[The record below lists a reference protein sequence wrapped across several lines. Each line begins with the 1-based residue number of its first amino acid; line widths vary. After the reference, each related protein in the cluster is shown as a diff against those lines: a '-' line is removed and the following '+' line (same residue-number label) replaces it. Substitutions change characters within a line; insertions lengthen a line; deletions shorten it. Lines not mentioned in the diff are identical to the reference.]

1 MLRRADLSL
10 SLTPRHVKEGIDPMK
25 TSSDN
30 TDTMITRDDERVRS
44 AFVLHLAQLV
54 RRGAEVEEQFP
65 SRAVLVVPQKPSYAP
80 NVLFAAIGVA
90 LFMTMGGVFFLLG
103 AGAAL
108 LGWHRK
114 LVTGVQ
120 YVRVLVR
127 MDELGEVSE
136 MELGRVQRA

>member
-1 MLRRADLSL
+1 
-10 SLTPRHVKEGIDPMK
+10 MK
-25 TSSDN
+25 TSTEYTSHVNDHQ
-30 TDTMITRDDERVRS
+30 DERVRS
-44 AFVLHLAQLV
+44 EFVLHLAKLV
-54 RRGAEVEEQFP
+54 HRGAEVEEQFP
-65 SRAVLVVPQKPSYAP
+65 TRAVVVVPQRPSYVP

-120 YVRVLVR
+120 YMRVLVR
-127 MDELGEVSE
+127 MDELGTVSE